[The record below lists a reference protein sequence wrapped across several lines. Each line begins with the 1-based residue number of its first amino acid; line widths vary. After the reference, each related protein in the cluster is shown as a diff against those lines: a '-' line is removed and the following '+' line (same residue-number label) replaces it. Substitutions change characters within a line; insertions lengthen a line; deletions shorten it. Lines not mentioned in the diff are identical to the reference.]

1 VVSELAEDQREPGS
15 VVPADWVSLPARP
28 ATPLNAVAKRAL
40 LAVGLLALTAVI
52 VYLGRDGYQD
62 GAHPGQPLS
71 VLAAIYYSA
80 VTLSTTGYGDIVPV
94 TDTARL
100 VQTVLIT
107 PIRVVF
113 LIVLV
118 GTTLEV
124 LTERTRMHWR
134 ITRWRSKMAG
144 HVIVIGF
151 GSKGRAVARTLNESG
166 TPRESIV
173 VIDSSAEAVAEAN
186 SGGLVAVT
194 GDGTRRAVLE
204 QAETQR
210 ASQVVIAVHRDDTA
224 VLIALTARQLNPSVT
239 IVAAVRER
247 ENQALLRQSGAD
259 HVVMSS
265 DAAGQMLAISALRP
279 AAGRVVADLLDHG
292 SGLDLVERSPGE
304 AEVGGAARDAAGT
317 VIAVVREGQILAP
330 DHPAAARLASGDRLI
345 LISSRDRSPT
355 TG

>member
-1 VVSELAEDQREPGS
+1 VVSELAEDQREPGP
-15 VVPADWVSLPARP
+15 VVRADWVSLPARP
-28 ATPLNAVAKRAL
+28 ATPLKAVARRAL

-52 VYLGRDGYQD
+52 VYLGRDGYRD

-71 VLAAIYYSA
+71 ILAAIYYSA

-100 VQTVLIT
+100 IQTVLIT

-151 GSKGRAVARTLNESG
+151 GSKGHAVARTLSESG

-173 VIDSSAEAVAEAN
+173 VVDSSAEAIAEAN

-204 QAETQR
+204 QAEIQR

-224 VLIALTARQLNPSVT
+224 VLIALTARQLNPTVT

-292 SGLDLVERSPGE
+292 SGLDLVERPAAE
-304 AEVGGAARDAAGT
+304 AEIGAAARDADGT
-317 VIAVVREGQILAP
+317 VIAVIREGRILAP
-330 DHPAAARLASGDRLI
+330 DHPAVARLASGDRLI
-345 LISSRDRSPT
+345 LISSRDPSPT
-355 TG
+355 NG

>member
-1 VVSELAEDQREPGS
+1 VVSELAEDQREPGP
-15 VVPADWVSLPARP
+15 VVRADGVSLPARP
-28 ATPLNAVAKRAL
+28 ATPLKAVARRAL

-52 VYLGRDGYQD
+52 VYLGRDGYRD

-71 VLAAIYYSA
+71 ILAAIYYSA

-100 VQTVLIT
+100 IQTVLIT

-151 GSKGRAVARTLNESG
+151 GSKGHAVARTLSESG

-173 VIDSSAEAVAEAN
+173 VVDSSAEAIAEAN

-204 QAETQR
+204 QAEIQR

-224 VLIALTARQLNPSVT
+224 VLIALTARQLNPTVT

-292 SGLDLVERSPGE
+292 SGLDLVERPAAE
-304 AEVGGAARDAAGT
+304 AEIGAAARDADGT
-317 VIAVVREGQILAP
+317 VIAVIREGRILAP
-330 DHPAAARLASGDRLI
+330 DHPAVARLASGDRLI
-345 LISSRDRSPT
+345 LISSRDPSPT
-355 TG
+355 NG

>member
-1 VVSELAEDQREPGS
+1 VVSELAEDQREPGP
-15 VVPADWVSLPARP
+15 VVRADWVSLPARP
-28 ATPLNAVAKRAL
+28 ATPLKAVARRAL

-52 VYLGRDGYQD
+52 VYLGRDGYRD

-71 VLAAIYYSA
+71 ILAAIYYSA

-151 GSKGRAVARTLNESG
+151 GSKGHAVARTLSESG

-173 VIDSSAEAVAEAN
+173 VVDSSAEAIAEAN

-204 QAETQR
+204 QAEIQR

-224 VLIALTARQLNPSVT
+224 VLIALTARQLNSTVT

-292 SGLDLVERSPGE
+292 SGLDLVERPAAE
-304 AEVGGAARDAAGT
+304 AEIGATARDAAGT
-317 VIAVVREGQILAP
+317 VIAVIREGRILAP
-330 DHPAAARLASGDRLI
+330 DHPAVARLASGDRLI
-345 LISSRDRSPT
+345 LISSRDPSPT
-355 TG
+355 NG

>member
-1 VVSELAEDQREPGS
+1 VVSELAEDQREPGP
-15 VVPADWVSLPARP
+15 VVRADGVSLPARP
-28 ATPLNAVAKRAL
+28 ATPLKAVARRAL

-52 VYLGRDGYQD
+52 VYLGRDGYRD

-71 VLAAIYYSA
+71 ILAAIYYSA

-151 GSKGRAVARTLNESG
+151 GSKGHAVARTLSESG

-173 VIDSSAEAVAEAN
+173 VVDSSAEAIAEAN

-204 QAETQR
+204 QAEIQR

-224 VLIALTARQLNPSVT
+224 VLIALTARQLNPTVT

-292 SGLDLVERSPGE
+292 SGLDLVERPAAE
-304 AEVGGAARDAAGT
+304 AEVGAAARDAAGT
-317 VIAVVREGQILAP
+317 VIAVIREGRILAP
-330 DHPAAARLASGDRLI
+330 DHPAVARLASGDRLI
-345 LISSRDRSPT
+345 LISSRDPSPT
-355 TG
+355 NG

>member
-1 VVSELAEDQREPGS
+1 VVSELAEDHREPGA
-15 VVPADWVSLPARP
+15 VVPGGWVSLPSRP
-28 ATPLNAVAKRAL
+28 PTPLKAVGKRAL
-40 LAVGLLALTAVI
+40 LAVGLLALAAVI
-52 VYLGRDGYQD
+52 VYIGRNGYRD
-62 GAHPGQPLS
+62 AAHPGRPLS
-71 VLAAIYYSA
+71 LLAAIYYSS

-94 TDTARL
+94 TDTARV

-134 ITRWRSKMAG
+134 ITRWRSKIAG
-144 HVIVIGF
+144 HVIIIGF
-151 GSKGRAVARTLNESG
+151 GSKGHAVARTLSESG

-173 VIDSSAEAVAEAN
+173 VIDCSAEAAAEAT
-186 SGGLVAVT
+186 SAGLVAVT
-194 GDGTRRAVLE
+194 GDGTRRAVLS

-224 VLIALTARQLNPSVT
+224 VLIALTARQLNPTVT

-247 ENQALLRQSGAD
+247 ENEALLRQSGAD

-279 AAGRVVADLLDHG
+279 AAGQVVADLLDHG
-292 SGLDLVERSPGE
+292 RGLDLVERPAAE
-304 AEVGGAARDAAGT
+304 AEIGTAARDAAGT
-317 VIAVVREGQILAP
+317 VIAVIREGQVLAP
-330 DHPAAARLASGDRLI
+330 DHPAVARLASGDRLI
-345 LISSRDRSPT
+345 LVSSRERPT
-355 TG
+355 A